1 MIPLTLSNPIW
12 TSLGLSIICGLTV
25 STVFTLVVLP
35 SLYFIVFRRKYEK
48 LERKLES

>member
-25 STVFTLVVLP
+25 STIFTLVVLP
-35 SLYFIVFRRKYEK
+35 SLYFVVFGKGDRSLK
-48 LERKLES
+48 LKVES